1 METDKL
7 VQSHNNFI
15 ILFFASVVI
24 VQLFVLPFADF
35 KFYWV
40 FVLAGFIFT
49 TILLFLNRLDERRHL
64 TRLRTLIL
72 FGGNLYVFLL
82 NILYPDIPFLLYLL
96 FPIIFA
102 FVYNHTRTTVILVSL
117 TISQL
122 ALLYFLFHEFY
133 LTIDHTRL
141 VSHYVFL
148 LLMVLILTVLFVFRV
163 GPEWKR
169 LFVENKRKEEQLT
182 SKDGYLHLFFEHAQ
196 DAIAVF
202 SLDLRIITV
211 NPAFETM
218 YGWKKGECQGKKIQ
232 LYPDSELRGVVQR
245 NERVKQGESFHLR
258 TKEMRKDRTLFDA
271 EMTIAPIYNQQQE
284 IIAISVI
291 ARDITDKLQAETLK
305 MDAIKLKAIGE
316 IAASVAHE
324 VRNPMT
330 AVSGFVQM
338 MNDDPANPYRHF
350 TEIMS
355 EEIKRINLIA
365 SEFLIFSKP
374 NIKKTGEFDIEQALL
389 EVVNLFEDEFQM
401 RKIKCPIHL
410 AEHQSYIFGNE
421 ESVKQVFINLLR
433 NALEALSDAGTLRIK
448 NRIISDQLSIE
459 ISDNGSGM
467 NSEALEQLFEPF
479 YSTKEDSAGLGM
491 VITKKII
498 YDHKGKIEVASN
510 PGTGTVVTLT
520 FPIAKMKP
528 LAS

>member
-24 VQLFVLPFADF
+24 VQLFVLPFADYNY
-35 KFYWV
+35 YWV
-40 FVLAGFIFT
+40 FVLGGFIYT
-49 TILLFLNRLDERRHL
+49 TILLFLNRRDARKHAI
-64 TRLRTLIL
+64 RLRTLIL

-102 FVYNHTRTTVILVSL
+102 FVYNHKRTILILVSL
-117 TISQL
+117 TLTQL
-122 ALLYFLFHEFY
+122 ALLLLLFREY
-133 LTIDHTRL
+133 YSTIDHFRL

-182 SKDGYLHLFFEHAQ
+182 SQDGYLQLFFEHAQ

-232 LYPDSELRGVVQR
+232 LYPENELQGVVHR
-245 NERVKQGESFHLR
+245 TERVKQGESFHLR
-258 TKEMRKDRTLFDA
+258 TKEMRKDKTLFDA
-271 EMTIAPIYNQQQE
+271 EMTIAPIYNKTQE
-284 IIAISVI
+284 VIAISVI
-291 ARDITDKLQAETLK
+291 ARNITDKLQAEKLK

-330 AVSGFVQM
+330 AVSGFIQM
-338 MNDDPANPYRHF
+338 MNDDPANPYRYF
-350 TEIMS
+350 TEIMR

-365 SEFLIFSKP
+365 NEFLTFSKP
-374 NIKKTGEFDIEQALL
+374 NIKNTCEFDIEQALL
-389 EVVNLFEDEFQM
+389 EVVNLFENEFQI
-401 RKIKCPIHL
+401 RKIQCSIHL
-410 AEHQSYIFGNE
+410 AEHQTDIFGNE
-421 ESVKQVFINLLR
+421 ESVKQVFINILR
-433 NALEALSDAGTLRIK
+433 NALEALSDSGILRIK
-448 NRIISDQLSIE
+448 NRILSDQLCIE
-459 ISDNGSGM
+459 ISDNGTGM
-467 NSEALEQLFEPF
+467 NQEALEQLFEPF
-479 YSTKEDSAGLGM
+479 YSTKVDSAGLGM

-510 PGTGTVVTLT
+510 PGKGTVVTLT

-528 LAS
+528 CAV